1 MPFIAHTPE
10 SLLPRSDSKNP
21 AATCRGL
28 TSTGRPCRR
37 AIARSSVFSRAQ
49 SRSHDPDAY
58 CWQHKEQVAVLARA
72 LPQGLQ
78 SATIRERTSVD
89 TLVDRLGLI
98 EIREEDGRRRKR
110 IETITADSKQ
120 PNNSSRPPR
129 DQFNRRARDS
139 GRKKAPRSNI
149 SLFCCIGV
157 TEDEL
162 VASRPVRVREKHR
175 NSTPREKHSTGQSMQ
190 EIKSSQPRPR
200 IPSTRPLPSSQQTH
214 TAPDPRQTSQTR
226 PPLSH
231 SPSSR
236 TAEFLSLIPPAA
248 TPQTT
253 SLLLAEL
260 AKPLSIHDEEGY
272 IYIFWLTP
280 TSLSSTPPSE
290 TASLL
295 LSTPSSRPTA
305 QNRRR
310 TSEVLR
316 TFSTAGSVV
325 GAEDGNSEGTKGT
338 ILLKIGRASNVQ
350 RRLNEWSRQCGHNL
364 SLIRYYPY
372 NPSSPPGASPHN
384 PSTISNSRN
393 GIATPT
399 KVPHAHRIERLI
411 HIELADKRARESG
424 RCASCGSVHREWFE
438 VEASREGVRGVDEV
452 VKRWV
457 GWGVREGS

>member
-1 MPFIAHTPE
+1 
-10 SLLPRSDSKNP
+10 LLLDLFVFEKNTAILPQERSTQPASPCRKSNRVNP
-21 AATCRGL
+21 AL
-28 TSTGRPCRR
+28 E
-37 AIARSSVFSRAQ
+37 
-49 SRSHDPDAY
+49 Y
-58 CWQHKEQVAVLARA
+58 
-72 LPQGLQ
+72 
-78 SATIRERTSVD
+78 
-89 TLVDRLGLI
+89 
-98 EIREEDGRRRKR
+98 
-110 IETITADSKQ
+110 
-120 PNNSSRPPR
+120 PP
-129 DQFNRRARDS
+129 
-139 GRKKAPRSNI
+139 
-149 SLFCCIGV
+149 
-157 TEDEL
+157 
-162 VASRPVRVREKHR
+162 
-175 NSTPREKHSTGQSMQ
+175 
-190 EIKSSQPRPR
+190 
-200 IPSTRPLPSSQQTH
+200 
-214 TAPDPRQTSQTR
+214 QTR